1 MDPAHPIHLSCYH
14 KHPTI
19 LAGGTF
25 MFRKYFSL
33 TLVAAA
39 LLSLSAVAAMAQNG
53 QLRGH
58 VKFKQADGTVV
69 PAVGAIVDVV
79 RLDVTGKY
87 EGKTDKRGEFVWAGL
102 PYIGDYI
109 IGVSMANAQPSYQ
122 GGVKVGR
129 DVDYEIEMTPG
140 DGHRLSIDELKQFA
154 HGGGGSASGPAK
166 SGGESAADKAKR
178 EELIKKNAEIA
189 EKNKKNSEVNE
200 VLARTFKAGQD
211 AIVAK
216 NYDEAIKQFDEGIAA
231 DPEQA
236 VLYTR
241 KADAL
246 RMRGVDRYNQSI
258 RAKEPA
264 VKTSELDL
272 AKADFKQSAE
282 VATLAVDLA
291 KKEPAVTD
299 PAGQASQ
306 NGRRLAALLSRAESM
321 RLYVSKGDQT
331 QAESG
336 IAAYQEYLAAETDA
350 TRKAKAERDEAQM
363 LFDASVFDKALV
375 AYQKLIEVN
384 PDDLD
389 ALLKTGLILFN
400 IGAMNTDKAKYQ
412 EAANYLQKYVDKAPD
427 SDSNKA
433 DAKAIIENLKDQEN
447 VKPEKITTRPA
458 RRRP

>member
-1 MDPAHPIHLSCYH
+1 
-14 KHPTI
+14 
-19 LAGGTF
+19 